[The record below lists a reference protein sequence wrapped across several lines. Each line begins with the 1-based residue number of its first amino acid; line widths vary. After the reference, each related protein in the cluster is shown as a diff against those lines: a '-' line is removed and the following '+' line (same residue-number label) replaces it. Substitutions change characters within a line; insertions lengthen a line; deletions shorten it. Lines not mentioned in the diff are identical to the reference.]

1 MDEPY
6 RRRLLWHGFLYL
18 LLALLLGFPTALAP
32 RGRIW
37 MAVHVTALIGSLL
50 VLAVA
55 SAWEDLVLTPV
66 QRRRAFVALLVG
78 IYTNLIL
85 NVLGALVDFPGPA
98 TQPGV
103 KAPLW
108 QYAVFGVFGVVLVP
122 SLLFSVGMVLHGL
135 RRQPPA

>member
-1 MDEPY
+1 MEEPY
-6 RRRLLWHGFLYL
+6 RRRLLWHGFLVL
-18 LLALLLGFPTALAP
+18 LLALLLGFPTAMAP

-55 SAWEDLVLTPV
+55 GAWQDLVLTAV
-66 QRRRAFVALLVG
+66 QRRRAFLALLVG
-78 IYTNLIL
+78 VYANLVM

-103 KAPLW
+103 RAPTW
-108 QYAVFGVFGVVLVP
+108 QYAVLGAFAVVLVP
-122 SLLFSVGMVLHGL
+122 ALLFAVATILHGL